1 MHGQEPKY
9 QYRAGKSHADNL
21 SALPKALP
29 AISGVLQKEEP
40 GVAGGDFRAKL
51 QRTTESKIDTKAAF
65 PSQKM
70 AGAQMDFRNV
80 LKKTSGPEKKVIKSG
95 SATQTDFRTNLRKT
109 SKVHPIERV
118 AVSL

>member
-1 MHGQEPKY
+1 
-9 QYRAGKSHADNL
+9 L

-65 PSQKM
+65 PSQKT
-70 AGAQMDFRNV
+70 AGAQVDFRNV
-80 LKKTSGPEKKVIKSG
+80 LKKTSGPEKKVVKSG

-109 SKVHPIERV
+109 SKVHPLERV
-118 AVSL
+118 AVSLYRG